1 MHENSY
7 QSTDLIINNSFF
19 LSTSLLLKPS
29 VMLSFFSV
37 CLLACA
43 AFYAPHAIAENSVS
57 ANVPSNVSTNVSD
70 VQIEVIDQPA
80 SGDLVTDPI
89 QAYIASNNLDENGQE
104 DLWGRIKDGY
114 GIPDVESTYATKHET
129 WYASR
134 PDYIKRMVERSQRYL
149 FHIVEEVQKRN
160 MPTEIALLPMIE
172 SAFNPQANSA
182 SKASGIWQ
190 FIPSTGKSFGLK
202 QNWWVDNRRDVTAAT
217 SAALDYLQK
226 LHGMFGT
233 WDLALA
239 AYNAGEGTVQRA
251 IDKNRRQGLP
261 TDYQNLRLPEETRNY
276 VPKLQAIKN
285 IVSDPDRF
293 GLKIGSIP
301 NRPYFARVT
310 TPKQIDSK
318 LAAQLAEISYDEF
331 ISLNPS
337 YNRPVITSQGEKTQL
352 LLPVWAAE
360 RFADNLSNYDKP
372 LTSWQTYN
380 AKRGERMDNI
390 ASKFGINVSQLR
402 DVNGLSATSKLRNS
416 QAMLVPAVYSVKPIS
431 NSNDIHS
438 NSINSAEMENNNHI
452 DQTAE
457 IEPVVNGPFKY
468 KTKNGDTLQGLAAK
482 YNTDSK
488 TLIKINHLKNTK
500 LKSGQVLKINEELT
514 INKKD
519 IFKNNGLIKISYKS
533 GLKHNPSA
541 LVSRNKN
548 NNSHSYSKIKEHKN
562 SSVNHVSIRSH
573 HRLK

>member
-1 MHENSY
+1 MHFKQPLVAQVRLGN
-7 QSTDLIINNSFF
+7 TG
-19 LSTSLLLKPS
+19 
-29 VMLSFFSV
+29 
-37 CLLACA
+37 
-43 AFYAPHAIAENSVS
+43 SVS
-57 ANVPSNVSTNVSD
+57 AKLNLKFNSVTAKHLIPIAFFSLCLLITAVLYAPNVAAEDTVSTNVTG
-70 VQIEVIDQPA
+70 VKIEIVDEPV
-80 SGDLVTDPI
+80 SGNLVSDPI
-89 QAYIASNNLDENGQE
+89 QALITDKDANDNNQE

-114 GIPDVESTYATKHET
+114 AMPDVESAYATKHEE

-134 PDYIKRMVERSQRYL
+134 PDYVKRMIERSQRYL
-149 FHIVEEVQKRN
+149 FHIVEEVQKRG

-172 SAFNPQANSA
+172 SAFNPQANSRSA
-182 SKASGIWQ
+182 AAGIWQ
-190 FIPSTGKSFGLK
+190 FIPSTGKNFGLK

-217 SAALDYLQK
+217 NAALDYLQK

-261 TDYQNLRLPEETRNY
+261 TDYQSLSLPEETKNY

-285 IVSDPDRF
+285 IITDPEKF

-301 NRPYFARVT
+301 NQPYFARVT

-337 YNRPVITSQGEKTQL
+337 YNRPVITSTGEKKQL

-360 RFADNLSNYDKP
+360 RFADNLANYDKP

-390 ASKFGINVSQLR
+390 ARKFGMNVSQLR
-402 DVNGLSATSKLRNS
+402 NVNGLSATGRLRNS
-416 QAMLVPAVYSVKPIS
+416 QAMLVPAVYNGKPLS
-431 NSNDIHS
+431 NPAEIQSDT
-438 NSINSAEMENNNHI
+438 INAAEMENNNNI
-452 DQTAE
+452 NQANE
-457 IEPVVNGPFKY
+457 SEPSHNRAIIHKVKS
-468 KTKNGDTLQGLAAK
+468 GDTLQSLAAK
-482 YNTDSK
+482 YNTNTK
-488 TLIKINHLKNTK
+488 TLMKINHLKNAK
-500 LKSGQVLKINEELT
+500 LKAGQKLKINEAT
-514 INKKD
+514 A
-519 IFKNNGLIKISYKS
+519 KNNGLVKASYKRNKGTS
-533 GLKHNPSA
+533 
-541 LVSRNKN
+541 VSRVK
-548 NNSHSYSKIKEHKN
+548 SKSGHTYSKISGKKN
-562 SSVNHVSIRSH
+562 SSAKHVSARAH

>member
-1 MHENSY
+1 MHVNSY
-7 QSTDLIINNSFF
+7 QSTA
-19 LSTSLLLKPS
+19 LSLYNLLLLSARSLLKSP

-89 QAYIASNNLDENGQE
+89 QAYIASTNLDENGQE

-172 SAFNPQANSA
+172 SAFNPQANST

-261 TDYQNLRLPEETRNY
+261 TDYQNLSLPEETRNY

-285 IVSDPDRF
+285 IVSDPDKF

-360 RFADNLSNYDKP
+360 RFADNLANYDKP

-402 DVNGLSATSKLRNS
+402 DVNGMSATSKLRNS
-416 QAMLVPAVYSVKPIS
+416 QAMLVPAVYSGKPIS
-431 NSNDIHS
+431 NSNEIHS
-438 NSINSAEMENNNHI
+438 DSINSAEMENNNHI
-452 DQTAE
+452 NQTAE
-457 IEPVVNGPFKY
+457 IEPVVNGPVIHKI
-468 KTKNGDTLQGLAAK
+468 KNGDTLQGLAAK

-500 LKSGQVLKINEELT
+500 LKSGQILKINETLT

-519 IFKNNGLIKISYKS
+519 IVKNNGLIKTSYKP

-562 SSVNHVSIRSH
+562 SSANHVSIRLH

>member
-1 MHENSY
+1 MKMHVK
-7 QSTDLIINNSFF
+7 QSLVAQAN
-19 LSTSLLLKPS
+19 LSNTTNLSAKFSTKQSILLA
-29 VMLSFFSV
+29 FFSLCV
-37 CLLACA
+37 LACA
-43 AFYAPHAIAENSVS
+43 ALYTPHAIAESNATTNTL
-57 ANVPSNVSTNVSD
+57 ANVSG
-70 VQIEVIDQPA
+70 VQIEIIDAPA
-80 SGDLVTDPI
+80 SGDLVSDPL
-89 QAYIASNNLDENGQE
+89 QAYIATTDAKEDGQE

-114 GIPDVESTYATKHET
+114 GIPDVESAYATKHEE

-134 PDYIKRMVERSQRYL
+134 PDYVKRMVERSQRYL

-172 SAFNPQANSA
+172 SAFNPQANST

-190 FIPSTGKSFGLK
+190 FIPSTGKNFGLK

-217 SAALDYLQK
+217 NAALDYLQK

-251 IDKNRRQGLP
+251 IDKNRREGLP
-261 TDYQNLRLPEETRNY
+261 TDYQSLSLPEETRNY

-285 IVSDPDRF
+285 IVTDPERF

-318 LAAQLAEISYDEF
+318 LAAQLAGISYDEF

-337 YNRPVITSQGEKTQL
+337 YNRPVITSTGEKHQL

-360 RFADNLSNYDKP
+360 RFADNLANYDKP

-390 ASKFGINVSQLR
+390 AQKFGMNVSQLR
-402 DVNGLSATSKLRNS
+402 DVNGIRATNKLRNS
-416 QAMLVPAVYSVKPIS
+416 QAMLVPAVYSGKPLS
-431 NSNDIHS
+431 NPAEIQSD
-438 NSINSAEMENNNHI
+438 SINAAAMENNNAI

-457 IEPVVNGPFKY
+457 IEPSPSRAVIHKV
-468 KTKNGDTLQGLAAK
+468 KNGDTLQGLAAK
-482 YNTDSK
+482 YNTDAK
-488 TLIKINHLKNTK
+488 TLMKINHLKNAK
-500 LKSGQVLKINEELT
+500 LKAGQKLKINEVAARS
-514 INKKD
+514 
-519 IFKNNGLIKISYKS
+519 NGLIKASYKRS
-533 GLKHNPSA
+533 SSASAGRLKTKSN
-541 LVSRNKN
+541 
-548 NNSHSYSKIKEHKN
+548 HSYSKISTRKN
-562 SSVNHVSIRSH
+562 SSAKHVSARVH

>member
-1 MHENSY
+1 LNHLNTQPLAQVAKPASANSKKN
-7 QSTDLIINNSFF
+7 LP
-19 LSTSLLLKPS
+19 L
-29 VMLSFFSV
+29 FFSFIGLTLCL
-37 CLLACA
+37 CLL
-43 AFYAPHAIAENSVS
+43 HANNVKAES
-57 ANVPSNVSTNVSD
+57 NVSD
-70 VQIEVIDQPA
+70 VEIIITDEPI
-80 SGDLVTDPI
+80 SGDLVGDPVQDFISKTDT
-89 QAYIASNNLDENGQE
+89 NDTQE
-104 DLWGRIKDGY
+104 DLWGRIRDGY
-114 GIPDVESTYATKHET
+114 AMPDVESAYATKHES
-129 WYASR
+129 WYAAR

-172 SAFNPQANSA
+172 SAFNPQANST

-190 FIPSTGKSFGLK
+190 FIPSTGKNFGLK

-217 SAALDYLQK
+217 NAALDYLQK

-261 TDYQNLRLPEETRNY
+261 TDYQNLSLPEETRNY

-285 IVSDPDRF
+285 IVTDPEKF
-293 GLKIGSIP
+293 GLKINSIP

-310 TPKQIDSK
+310 TPKQIDAK

-360 RFADNLSNYDKP
+360 RFADNLANYDKP

-390 ASKFGINVSQLR
+390 ARKFGLNVGELR
-402 DVNGLSATSKLRNS
+402 NVNGLRATGKLRNS
-416 QAMLVPAVYSVKPIS
+416 QTMLVPAVYNGKPMSDANEIRSDS
-431 NSNDIHS
+431 NTD
-438 NSINSAEMENNNHI
+438 SINAAEMENNNHI
-452 DQTAE
+452 DQTD
-457 IEPVVNGPFKY
+457 EPTASRLVIHKV
-468 KTKNGDTLQGLAAK
+468 KNGDTLQSLASK
-482 YNTDSK
+482 YGTSTK
-488 TLIKINHLKNTK
+488 SLIKINRLKSAK
-500 LKSGQVLKINEELT
+500 LKAGQSLKMNEVA
-514 INKKD
+514 NSRGKFVKAS
-519 IFKNNGLIKISYKS
+519 FKTGGRIKAKGGKLSKFS
-533 GLKHNPSA
+533 K
-541 LVSRNKN
+541 
-548 NNSHSYSKIKEHKN
+548 SYSKI
-562 SSVNHVSIRSH
+562 SSKKVSSKKPSASKHISAKAH

>member
-1 MHENSY
+1 MHVNPYTYTTLCLRNLANASAHLHL
-7 QSTDLIINNSFF
+7 QRSITFI
-19 LSTSLLLKPS
+19 
-29 VMLSFFSV
+29 FFSV
-37 CLLACA
+37 CLACA
-43 AFYAPHAIAENSVS
+43 AFHAPLASADNNVS
-57 ANVPSNVSTNVSD
+57 TNVSTNVSD

-89 QAYIASNNLDENGQE
+89 QAYIATTNLDEDGQV

-114 GIPDVESTYATKHET
+114 GIPDVESTYATKQET

-134 PDYIKRMVERSQRYL
+134 PDYIKRMVDRSQRYL

-172 SAFNPQANSA
+172 SAFNPQANST

-217 SAALDYLQK
+217 NAALDYLQK

-261 TDYQNLRLPEETRNY
+261 TDYQNLSLPEETRNY

-285 IVSDPDRF
+285 IVTDPEKF
-293 GLKIGSIP
+293 GLKLSSIP

-360 RFADNLSNYDKP
+360 RFADNLANYDKP

-402 DVNGLSATSKLRNS
+402 NVNGLAATGKLRNS
-416 QAMLVPAVYSVKPIS
+416 QAMLVPAVYSGKPLS
-431 NSNDIHS
+431 NSDEIRS
-438 NSINSAEMENNNHI
+438 DSINSAEMENNNHI

-457 IEPVVNGPFKY
+457 IEPVVSRPVIQKV
-468 KTKNGDTLQGLAAK
+468 KNGDTLDGLASKYGTSAK
-482 YNTDSK
+482 N
-488 TLIKINHLKNTK
+488 LMQINHLKSAK
-500 LKSGQVLKINEELT
+500 LKAGQSLKINEVAVT
-514 INKKD
+514 RGKFVKVSYNTHN
-519 IFKNNGLIKISYKS
+519 FKSNNPIKSRVSKIASRHKTDNKISSNKS
-533 GLKHNPSA
+533 RASKHISA
-541 LVSRNKN
+541 KA
-548 NNSHSYSKIKEHKN
+548 
-562 SSVNHVSIRSH
+562 H

>member
-1 MHENSY
+1 MYFKQSLAA
-7 QSTDLIINNSFF
+7 QAGLSSTDSVNAKLNFKINPKS
-19 LSTSLLLKPS
+19 SLAVAKHSILLA
-29 VMLSFFSV
+29 FFS
-37 CLLACA
+37 LNLFASA
-43 AFYAPHAIAENSVS
+43 ALYAPYVAAETT
-57 ANVPSNVSTNVSD
+57 VSTNVSD
-70 VQIEVIDQPA
+70 VQIEIVDKPI
-80 SGDLVTDPI
+80 SGDIVSDPI
-89 QAYIASNNLDENGQE
+89 QALITDKGTNDNNQE

-114 GIPDVESTYATKHET
+114 AMPDVESAYASKHEE

-134 PDYIKRMVERSQRYL
+134 PDYVKRMVERSQRYL
-149 FHIVEEVQKRN
+149 FHIVEEVQKRG

-172 SAFNPQANSA
+172 SAFNPQANSRSA
-182 SKASGIWQ
+182 AAGIWQ
-190 FIPSTGKSFGLK
+190 FIPSTGKNFGLK

-217 SAALDYLQK
+217 NAALDYLQK

-261 TDYQNLRLPEETRNY
+261 TDYQSLSLPEETKNY

-285 IVSDPDRF
+285 IITDPEKF

-337 YNRPVITSQGEKTQL
+337 YNRPVITSTGEKQQL

-360 RFADNLSNYDKP
+360 RFADNLANYDKP

-390 ASKFGINVSQLR
+390 ASKFGMNVSQLR
-402 DVNGLSATSKLRNS
+402 NVNGLSATGKLRNS
-416 QAMLVPAVYSVKPIS
+416 QAMLVPAVYNGKPLS
-431 NSNDIHS
+431 NPAEIQSDT
-438 NSINSAEMENNNHI
+438 INAAEMENNNNI
-452 DQTAE
+452 NQANE
-457 IEPVVNGPFKY
+457 SEPSHSRAIIHQVKS
-468 KTKNGDTLQGLAAK
+468 GDTLQNLAAK
-482 YNTDSK
+482 YNTNTK
-488 TLIKINHLKNTK
+488 TLMKINHLKNAK
-500 LKSGQVLKINEELT
+500 LKAGQKLKINEA
-514 INKKD
+514 IANNNNS
-519 IFKNNGLIKISYKS
+519 KNNGLVKASYK
-533 GLKHNPSA
+533 
-541 LVSRNKN
+541 RNKGA
-548 NNSHSYSKIKEHKN
+548 SISRLKSKSGHTYSKINGRKN
-562 SSVNHVSIRSH
+562 SSAKHVSARAH

>member
-1 MHENSY
+1 MY
-7 QSTDLIINNSFF
+7 VKQSPVAQAN
-19 LSTSLLLKPS
+19 LSNVKSLSAKFCTKQSIYLA
-29 VMLSFFSV
+29 FFSL

-43 AFYAPHAIAENSVS
+43 ALYTPHAIAD
-57 ANVPSNVSTNVSD
+57 SNVSTNVSD
-70 VQIEVIDQPA
+70 VQIEIIDAPA
-80 SGDLVTDPI
+80 SGNLVSDPI
-89 QAYIASNNLDENGQE
+89 QAYIATTDANEDGQE
-104 DLWGRIKDGY
+104 DLWGRIKEGY
-114 GIPDVESTYATKHET
+114 GIPDVESAYATKHET

-134 PDYIKRMVERSQRYL
+134 PDYVKRMVERSQRYL

-172 SAFNPQANSA
+172 SAFNPQANST

-190 FIPSTGKSFGLK
+190 FIPSTGKNFGLK

-217 SAALDYLQK
+217 NAALDYLQK

-261 TDYQNLRLPEETRNY
+261 TDYESLSLPEETRNY

-285 IVSDPDRF
+285 IVTDPEKF

-331 ISLNPS
+331 IALNPS
-337 YNRPVITSQGEKTQL
+337 YNRPVITSTGEKTQL

-360 RFADNLSNYDKP
+360 RFTENLANYDKP
-372 LTSWQTYN
+372 LTNWQTYN

-390 ASKFGINVSQLR
+390 ASKFGMNVSQLR
-402 DVNGLSATSKLRNS
+402 DVNGIRATNKLRNS
-416 QAMLVPAVYSVKPIS
+416 QAMLVPAIYNGKPMSDPAQIQS
-431 NSNDIHS
+431 D
-438 NSINSAEMENNNHI
+438 SINTAAMENNNAI

-457 IEPVVNGPFKY
+457 IEPSPSRTVIHKV
-468 KTKNGDTLQGLAAK
+468 KNGDTLQGLAAK
-482 YNTDSK
+482 YNTDAK
-488 TLIKINHLKNTK
+488 TLMKINNLKNAK
-500 LKSGQVLKINEELT
+500 LKAGQKLKINEVASRS
-514 INKKD
+514 
-519 IFKNNGLIKISYKS
+519 NGLVKASYKRS
-533 GLKHNPSA
+533 GHASASRLKT
-541 LVSRNKN
+541 KN
-548 NNSHSYSKIKEHKN
+548 GHSYSKISARK
-562 SSVNHVSIRSH
+562 SSSAKHVSARIH

>member
-1 MHENSY
+1 MHVKHSQLAQVSLSNTSSISAKF
-7 QSTDLIINNSFF
+7 STKYVMASAFFSLCF
-19 LSTSLLLKPS
+19 LSCVALYT
-29 VMLSFFSV
+29 
-37 CLLACA
+37 
-43 AFYAPHAIAENSVS
+43 PHAIAET
-57 ANVPSNVSTNVSD
+57 NVSTNVSD
-70 VQIEVIDQPA
+70 VQIEIIDAPA
-80 SGDLVTDPI
+80 SGDLVSDPI
-89 QAYIASNNLDENGQE
+89 QAYIANTDAKDDNQE

-114 GIPDVESTYATKHET
+114 AMPDVESAYATKHEE

-134 PDYIKRMVERSQRYL
+134 PDYVKRMVERSQRYL

-172 SAFNPQANSA
+172 SAFNPQANSRSA
-182 SKASGIWQ
+182 ASGIWQ
-190 FIPSTGKSFGLK
+190 FIPSTGKNFGLK

-217 SAALDYLQK
+217 NAALDYLQK

-261 TDYQNLRLPEETRNY
+261 TDYQSLSLPEETRNY

-285 IVSDPDRF
+285 IVTDPEKF

-337 YNRPVITSQGEKTQL
+337 YNRPVITSTGEKQQL

-360 RFADNLSNYDKP
+360 RFADNLANYDKP

-390 ASKFGINVSQLR
+390 ANKFGMNVSQLR
-402 DVNGLSATSKLRNS
+402 DVNGLAATGKLRNS
-416 QAMLVPAVYSVKPIS
+416 QAMLVPAVYNGKPLSDANEIKS
-431 NSNDIHS
+431 DG
-438 NSINSAEMENNNHI
+438 INAAEMENNNHI
-452 DQTAE
+452 DQSAE
-457 IEPVVNGPFKY
+457 PTVSRLVIHKV
-468 KTKNGDTLQGLAAK
+468 KNGDTLQSLANKYGTSAK
-482 YNTDSK
+482 S
-488 TLIKINHLKNTK
+488 LMKINHLKSAK
-500 LKSGQVLKINEELT
+500 LKAGQSLKMNEAAASSGKFI
-514 INKKD
+514 KAS
-519 IFKNNGLIKISYKS
+519 FKTSGHVKAKS
-533 GLKHNPSA
+533 GKLSK
-541 LVSRNKN
+541 VSK
-548 NNSHSYSKIKEHKN
+548 SYSKITNKKLISRKSGASKHISAKA
-562 SSVNHVSIRSH
+562 H